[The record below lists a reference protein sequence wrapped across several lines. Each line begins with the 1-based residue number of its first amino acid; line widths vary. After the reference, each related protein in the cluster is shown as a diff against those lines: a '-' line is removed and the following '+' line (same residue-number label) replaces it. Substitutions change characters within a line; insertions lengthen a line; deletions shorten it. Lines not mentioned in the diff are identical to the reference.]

1 MGGQLPQA
9 VELSNNLAVPHTSKV
24 WGRHISRN
32 NKITFYDKY
41 FHQISSKQGL
51 RDSSLI
57 PSSTLHLNKMANI
70 EAPPKSRKM
79 HDLTDQIV
87 LITGIGCIGEGWSNG
102 LTIATLFARQGATIF
117 GCDISPEAAQQAKT
131 RILSD
136 SPNADITVMQTDV
149 TSSPDVKKFVNAC
162 MEKHGRIDILINN
175 VGRSEPGDPGTLSE
189 EMWDQQIELNLKSI
203 YLTTH
208 HVLPIMVSQHQN
220 SPPGKKPNHSIV
232 NISSVAALR
241 YIGKPQVAYSTAKG
255 AIRSFTRTTAV
266 IYAAKGVRVNCVVPG
281 LMDTPLVKTLA
292 EKYAGE
298 DYEGYRKVREGQVP
312 MGRMGSAW
320 DVAGAVLYL
329 VSWEAG
335 YVTGTEIIVDGGLVG
350 STGRL

>member
-1 MGGQLPQA
+1 
-9 VELSNNLAVPHTSKV
+9 
-24 WGRHISRN
+24 
-32 NKITFYDKY
+32 
-41 FHQISSKQGL
+41 
-51 RDSSLI
+51 
-57 PSSTLHLNKMANI
+57 MANI

-117 GCDISPEAAQQAKT
+117 GCDISSEAAQQAKT

-136 SPNADITVMQTDV
+136 SPNADITVMQIDV

-175 VGRSEPGDPGTLSE
+175 VGRSEPGDPETISE

-208 HVLPIMVSQHQN
+208 HVLPIMGSQSQN
-220 SPPGKKPNHSIV
+220 PNHPSGKKPNHSIV

-266 IYAAKGVRVNCVVPG
+266 MYAAKGVRVNCVVPG

-298 DYEGYRKVREGQVP
+298 DYEGYRKVRERQVP

-335 YVTGTEIIVDGGLVG
+335 YVTGAEIVVDGGWEAGYVTGAEIVVDGGLVG